1 MNPKVKIGDRVML
14 VYMED
19 ELDLSTKDKGTV
31 TSVTRDPF
39 ETDECYIIGVD
50 WDEGSSLSLLSC
62 RDVYRVIKDTIKEQA
77 EDYGI
82 SKDEAQIDFLIQNR
96 DLRKNFNRDLIFN
109 YLNKLRESGV
119 VNMYESPKFLYSGRD
134 WIDRYYGENPPN
146 QEAFEEVLEMA
157 DNVKSELINGVL
169 KSINDLEGDYND
181 EYFRNLERLVF
192 KAANRFATFWMLFY

>member
-1 MNPKVKIGDRVML
+1 M
-14 VYMED
+14 
-19 ELDLSTKDKGTV
+19 
-31 TSVTRDPF
+31 
-39 ETDECYIIGVD
+39 TDECYIIGVD

-62 RDVYRVIKDTIKEQA
+62 RDVYRLIKDKITENTEYQNSRE
-77 EDYGI
+77 ED
-82 SKDEAQIDFLIQNR
+82 QIDFLINNR
-96 DLRKNFNRDLIFN
+96 DIRKNFNRDLIFN

-119 VNMYESPKFLYSGRD
+119 ANMYESPKFLYSGRD

-192 KAANRFATFWMLFY
+192 KVANRFTTFWMLFY

>member
-1 MNPKVKIGDRVML
+1 
-14 VYMED
+14 
-19 ELDLSTKDKGTV
+19 
-31 TSVTRDPF
+31 
-39 ETDECYIIGVD
+39 
-50 WDEGSSLSLLSC
+50 LSC

-134 WIDRYYGENPPN
+134 WIDRYHGENPPN

-169 KSINDLEGDYND
+169 KSINDLEGEYND

-192 KAANRFATFWMLFY
+192 KAANRFTTFWMLFY

>member
-62 RDVYRVIKDTIKEQA
+62 RDVYKLIKDKITENTEYQNSRE
-77 EDYGI
+77 ED
-82 SKDEAQIDFLIQNR
+82 QIDFLIKNR
-96 DLRKNFNRDLIFN
+96 DIRKNFNRNLIFN
-109 YLNKLRESGV
+109 YLDKLRESGV

-157 DNVKSELINGVL
+157 DKVKSELINGVL
-169 KSINDLEGDYND
+169 KSINDLDGDDND
-181 EYFRNLERLVF
+181 EYFRNLERLVY
-192 KAANRFATFWMLFY
+192 KVANRLATFWMLFY

>member
-62 RDVYRVIKDTIKEQA
+62 RDVYRLIKDKITENTEYQNSRE
-77 EDYGI
+77 ED
-82 SKDEAQIDFLIQNR
+82 QIDFLINNR
-96 DLRKNFNRDLIFN
+96 DIRKNFNRNLIFN
-109 YLNKLRESGV
+109 YLDKLRESGV

-192 KAANRFATFWMLFY
+192 KAANRFTTFWMLFY

>member
-134 WIDRYYGENPPN
+134 WIDRYHGENPPN

-169 KSINDLEGDYND
+169 KSINDLEGEYND

-192 KAANRFATFWMLFY
+192 KAANRLFTFWKLFY